1 MLKQKK
7 ELELIKMDKE
17 TVIYTDGAYSS
28 SRNQGGWAFVV
39 VQNNEVIY
47 KEYDGL
53 INTTNN
59 RMEIMGMLKALEWIN
74 KNSIPLPIKIY
85 TDSMYV
91 IGTLTLNWKMKKNID
106 LWQILIPLV
115 NKDIEYL
122 HVKGHDGNRFN
133 EECDKWAV
141 FGSHLLNCKNDKE

>member
-1 MLKQKK
+1 MI
-7 ELELIKMDKE
+7 E
-17 TVIYTDGAYSS
+17 IYTDGAYSS

-85 TDSMYV
+85 ADSMYV

-122 HVKGHDGNRFN
+122 HVKGHDGNEFN

-141 FGSHLLNCKNDKE
+141 FGSNLLNCKNDKE

>member
-1 MLKQKK
+1 MV
-7 ELELIKMDKE
+7 E
-17 TVIYTDGAYSS
+17 IYCDGAYSS

-39 VQNNEVIY
+39 VQDNKVIHKDY
-47 KEYDGL
+47 EGL
-53 INTTNN
+53 LNTTNQ
-59 RMEIMGMLKALEWIN
+59 RMEIMAMIEALKFTRLF
-74 KNSIPLPIKIY
+74 SRPVPIKIY

-91 IGTLTLNWKMKKNID
+91 IGTITKNYKMNANQD
-106 LWQILIPLV
+106 LWQILLPLV

-141 FGSHLLNCKNDKE
+141 FGSNLLNCKNDKNE

>member
-1 MLKQKK
+1 
-7 ELELIKMDKE
+7 MDKE

-53 INTTNN
+53 MNTTNQ
-59 RMEIMGMLKALEWIN
+59 RMEIMAMIKTLSWLKN
-74 KNSIPLPIKIY
+74 YSISIPIKIY

-91 IGTLTLNWKMKKNID
+91 IGTITKNYNKNANND
-106 LWQILIPLV
+106 LWDILIPLV

-122 HVKGHDGNRFN
+122 HVKGHNGDKFN

-141 FGSHLLNCKNDKE
+141 FGSKLLNCKNDKNE

>member
-1 MLKQKK
+1 
-7 ELELIKMDKE
+7 MDKE

-39 VQNNEVIY
+39 VQDNKVIY

-115 NKDIEYL
+115 NKDIDYL

-141 FGSHLLNCKNDKE
+141 FGSNLLNCKNDKE

>member
-1 MLKQKK
+1 
-7 ELELIKMDKE
+7 MDKE

-59 RMEIMGMLKALEWIN
+59 RMEIMGVLKALDWIN

-85 TDSMYV
+85 ADSMYV

-122 HVKGHDGNRFN
+122 HVKGHDGNKFN

-141 FGSHLLNCKNDKE
+141 FGSNLLNCKNDKE

>member
-1 MLKQKK
+1 MI
-7 ELELIKMDKE
+7 E
-17 TVIYTDGAYSS
+17 IYCDGAYSS

-39 VQNNEVIY
+39 VQDNKVIHKDY
-47 KEYDGL
+47 EGL
-53 INTTNN
+53 LNTTNN
-59 RMEIMGMLKALEWIN
+59 RMEIMGMFKALEWI
-74 KNSIPLPIKIY
+74 KQNSIPLPIKIY

-91 IGTLTLNWKMKKNID
+91 IGTLTLNWKMKKNTD
-106 LWQILIPLV
+106 LWQILLPLV

-141 FGSHLLNCKNDKE
+141 FSSNLLNCKNDKNE

>member
-1 MLKQKK
+1 MI
-7 ELELIKMDKE
+7 E
-17 TVIYTDGAYSS
+17 IYTDGAYSS

-39 VQNNEVIY
+39 VQDNKVIHKDY
-47 KEYDGL
+47 EGL
-53 INTTNN
+53 LNTTNN
-59 RMEIMGMLKALEWIN
+59 RMEIMGMFKALEWV
-74 KNSIPLPIKIY
+74 KQNSIPLPIKIY

-106 LWQILIPLV
+106 LWEILIPLV

-122 HVKGHDGNRFN
+122 HVKGHDGNKFN

-141 FGSHLLNCKNDKE
+141 FGSNLLNCKNDRE

>member
-1 MLKQKK
+1 
-7 ELELIKMDKE
+7 MDKE

-141 FGSHLLNCKNDKE
+141 FGSNLLNCKNDKE

>member
-1 MLKQKK
+1 MI
-7 ELELIKMDKE
+7 E
-17 TVIYTDGAYSS
+17 IYTDGAYSS

-59 RMEIMGMLKALEWIN
+59 RMEIMGMLKALEWI
-74 KNSIPLPIKIY
+74 KQNSIPLPIKIY
-85 TDSMYV
+85 SDSMYV
-91 IGTLTLNWKMKKNID
+91 IGTLTLNWKMKKNVD
-106 LWQILIPLV
+106 LWEKLIPLV
-115 NKDIEYL
+115 NKDIQYL
-122 HVKGHDGNRFN
+122 HVKGHDGDKFN

-141 FGSHLLNCKNDKE
+141 FGSNLLNCKNDKE

>member
-1 MLKQKK
+1 MT
-7 ELELIKMDKE
+7 E
-17 TVIYTDGAYSS
+17 IYTDGAYSS

-39 VQNNEVIY
+39 VQDNKIIH

-53 INTTNN
+53 LNTTNN
-59 RMEIMGMLKALEWIN
+59 RMEIMGVLKALEWI
-74 KNSIPLPIKIY
+74 KQNSISLPIKIY

-91 IGTLTLNWKMKKNID
+91 VGTLTKNWKMKKNID
-106 LWQILIPLV
+106 LWQILLPLV

-122 HVKGHDGNRFN
+122 HVKGHNGDKFN

-141 FGSHLLNCKNDKE
+141 FGSNLLNCKNDRQ

>member
-1 MLKQKK
+1 M
-7 ELELIKMDKE
+7 E
-17 TVIYTDGAYSS
+17 IYTDGAYSS
-28 SRNQGGWAFVV
+28 SRNQGGWAFIV

-122 HVKGHDGNRFN
+122 HVKGHDGNKFN

-141 FGSHLLNCKNDKE
+141 FGSNLLNCKNDKE

>member
-1 MLKQKK
+1 MI
-7 ELELIKMDKE
+7 E
-17 TVIYTDGAYSS
+17 IYTDGAYSS

-39 VQNNEVIY
+39 VQDNKVIHKDY
-47 KEYDGL
+47 EGL
-53 INTTNN
+53 LNTTNN
-59 RMEIMGMLKALEWIN
+59 RMEIMGMFKALEWV
-74 KNSIPLPIKIY
+74 KQNSIPLPIKIY

-106 LWQILIPLV
+106 LWQILLPLV

-122 HVKGHDGNRFN
+122 HVKGHDGNKFN

-141 FGSHLLNCKNDKE
+141 FGSNLLNCKNDKE

>member
-1 MLKQKK
+1 MI
-7 ELELIKMDKE
+7 E
-17 TVIYTDGAYSS
+17 IYTDGAYSS

-39 VQNNEVIY
+39 VQNNKVIY

-59 RMEIMGMLKALEWIN
+59 RMEIMGMLKALEWV
-74 KNSIPLPIKIY
+74 KQNSIPLPIKIY

-115 NKDIEYL
+115 NKDIDYL

-141 FGSHLLNCKNDKE
+141 FGSNLLNCKNDKE

>member
-1 MLKQKK
+1 
-7 ELELIKMDKE
+7 MDKE

-39 VQNNEVIY
+39 IQDNKVIY

-115 NKDIEYL
+115 NKDIDYL
-122 HVKGHDGNRFN
+122 HVKGHDGNKFN

-141 FGSHLLNCKNDKE
+141 FGSNLLNCKNDKE

>member
-1 MLKQKK
+1 MT
-7 ELELIKMDKE
+7 E
-17 TVIYTDGAYSS
+17 IYTDGAYSS

-39 VQNNEVIY
+39 VQDNKIIH

-53 INTTNN
+53 LNTTNN
-59 RMEIMGMLKALEWIN
+59 RMEIMGVLKALEWI
-74 KNSIPLPIKIY
+74 KQNSVSLPIKIY

-91 IGTLTLNWKMKKNID
+91 VGTLTKNWKMKKNID
-106 LWQILIPLV
+106 LWQILLPLV

-122 HVKGHDGNRFN
+122 HVKGHNGDKFN

-141 FGSHLLNCKNDKE
+141 FGSNLLNCKNDRQ

>member
-1 MLKQKK
+1 
-7 ELELIKMDKE
+7 MDKE

-28 SRNQGGWAFVV
+28 SRNQGGWAFIVV
-39 VQNNEVIY
+39 KDNKIIY

-53 INTTNN
+53 LNTTNN

-122 HVKGHDGNRFN
+122 HVKGHDGNKFN

-141 FGSHLLNCKNDKE
+141 FGSNLLNCKNDKE

>member
-1 MLKQKK
+1 MI
-7 ELELIKMDKE
+7 E
-17 TVIYTDGAYSS
+17 IYTDGAYSS

-39 VQNNEVIY
+39 VQDNKIIHKDYE
-47 KEYDGL
+47 GL
-53 INTTNN
+53 FNTTNN
-59 RMEIMGMLKALEWIN
+59 RMEIMGMLKALEWI
-74 KNSIPLPIKIY
+74 KQNSVPLPIKIY
-85 TDSMYV
+85 ADSMYV

-141 FGSHLLNCKNDKE
+141 FGSNLLNCKNDKE

>member
-1 MLKQKK
+1 
-7 ELELIKMDKE
+7 MDKE

-39 VQNNEVIY
+39 IQDNKVIY

-59 RMEIMGMLKALEWIN
+59 RMEIMGMLKALELIN
-74 KNSIPLPIKIY
+74 KNLIPLPIKIY

-106 LWQILIPLV
+106 LWQILIPLI

-122 HVKGHDGNRFN
+122 HVKGHDGNKFN

-141 FGSHLLNCKNDKE
+141 FGSNLLNCKNDKE

>member
-1 MLKQKK
+1 MFK
-7 ELELIKMDKE
+7 
-17 TVIYTDGAYSS
+17 IYTDGAYSGL
-28 SRNQGGWAFVV
+28 RNRGGWSFIV
-39 VQNNEVIY
+39 VQDNEKIY
-47 KEYDGL
+47 STFDTQL
-53 INTTNN
+53 DTTNN
-59 RMEIMGMLKALEWIN
+59 RMEIMGMIKALEYIKTN
-74 KNSIPLPIKIY
+74 EISLPIKIY

-122 HVKGHDGNRFN
+122 HVKGHDGNKFN

-141 FGSHLLNCKNDKE
+141 FGSNLLNCKNDKE

>member
-1 MLKQKK
+1 MI
-7 ELELIKMDKE
+7 E
-17 TVIYTDGAYSS
+17 IYTDGSYVA
-28 SRNQGGWAFVV
+28 SRNQGGWAFIV

-74 KNSIPLPIKIY
+74 KNSIPVPIKIY

-115 NKDIEYL
+115 NKDINYL

-133 EECDKWAV
+133 EECDKSAV
-141 FGSHLLNCKNDKE
+141 FGSNLLNCKNDKE

>member
-1 MLKQKK
+1 
-7 ELELIKMDKE
+7 MDKE

-85 TDSMYV
+85 TDSMYI

-122 HVKGHDGNRFN
+122 HVKGHEGNKFN

-141 FGSHLLNCKNDKE
+141 FGSNLLNCKNDKE

>member
-1 MLKQKK
+1 
-7 ELELIKMDKE
+7 MDKE

-85 TDSMYV
+85 ADSMYV

-106 LWQILIPLV
+106 LWKILIPLV

-122 HVKGHDGNRFN
+122 HVKGHDGNKFN

-141 FGSHLLNCKNDKE
+141 FGSNLLNCKNDKE

>member
-1 MLKQKK
+1 MI
-7 ELELIKMDKE
+7 E
-17 TVIYTDGAYSS
+17 IYTDGAYSS
-28 SRNQGGWAFVV
+28 SRNQGGWAFIV

-115 NKDIEYL
+115 NKDIDYL

-141 FGSHLLNCKNDKE
+141 FGSNLLNCKNDKE

>member
-1 MLKQKK
+1 MI
-7 ELELIKMDKE
+7 E
-17 TVIYTDGAYSS
+17 IYTDGAYSS

-39 VQNNEVIY
+39 IQDNKGIY

-122 HVKGHDGNRFN
+122 HVKGHDGNKFN

-141 FGSHLLNCKNDKE
+141 FGSNLLNCKNDKE

>member
-1 MLKQKK
+1 
-7 ELELIKMDKE
+7 MDKE

-59 RMEIMGMLKALEWIN
+59 RMEIMGMLKALQYIKTNE
-74 KNSIPLPIKIY
+74 IPLPIKIY

-122 HVKGHDGNRFN
+122 HVKGHDGNKFN

-141 FGSHLLNCKNDKE
+141 FGSNLLNCKNDKE